1 MKNIILI
8 NNPPFRWQTRIYR
21 KYANRFK
28 EDIWILHNAKS
39 LKNGLYANQLYDFR
53 FTDTENNTQIAHN
66 FGSDNVVKFNE
77 LDSDYMEVL
86 DFVEKNKRP
95 LDIDKDNLKY
105 LLFISIMFSKCKIR
119 RVEHLSSNKADLTE
133 RMKKAQRGITIG
145 DKIFKCLIF
154 DNIDDLN
161 YWKTKAENY
170 MKNNPYEHKPFTYT
184 DSHNGSKINGQF
196 FTPDSKADLLFS
208 YLKTVDKD
216 DLIVDICCG
225 NGALLKAA
233 ERAGHPKENLLGYDI
248 DNECIEQLKRDG
260 YRAECKDILLT
271 DVFAS

>member
-28 EDIWILHNAKS
+28 EDIWILHKANS
-39 LKNGLYANQLYDFR
+39 LKSGLYANQLYDFR

-66 FGSDNVVKFNE
+66 FGSGNSLKFNE

-105 LLFISIMFSKCKIR
+105 LLFISIMFSKCKIIK
-119 RVEHLSSNKADLTE
+119 VERLPDNKTE
-133 RMKKAQRGITIG
+133 LKERIEEVQRMITIG

-260 YRAECKDILLT
+260 YRAECKDVLLT